1 MSFYTIFA
9 IILTGLVA
17 LFSVQNS
24 QPVKVTFLQWYF
36 EGSLVIV
43 LLLTFVAGLVTA
55 YFFSLPAR
63 FRKARELAD
72 CRSRIRALEGKVSE
86 GKEPPAGG
94 SAS

>member
-1 MSFYTIFA
+1 MSFFTIIA

-43 LLLTFVAGLVTA
+43 LLLTFVTGLVTA
-55 YFFSLPAR
+55 YLFSIPAR
-63 FRKARELAD
+63 FRKARELTE
-72 CRSRIRALEGKVSE
+72 CRRRVRELEGKGAE
-86 GKEPPAGG
+86 RKEPPA
-94 SAS
+94 

>member
-1 MSFYTIFA
+1 MSFFTIFA

-55 YFFSLPAR
+55 YLFSIPSR
-63 FRKARELAD
+63 FRKKRELTE
-72 CRSRIRALEGKVSE
+72 CRHRLRELEGK
-86 GKEPPAGG
+86 GKERKEPTAPPNL
-94 SAS
+94 

>member
-1 MSFYTIFA
+1 MSLYTIFA

-55 YFFSLPAR
+55 CLFSIPAH
-63 FRKARELAD
+63 FRKARELAE
-72 CRSRIRALEGKVSE
+72 CRHRVKELEGKTAE
-86 GKEPPAGG
+86 RKEPPTGG
-94 SAS
+94 P

>member
-1 MSFYTIFA
+1 MSFFTVFA

-17 LFSVQNS
+17 LFSVQNA

-55 YFFSLPAR
+55 YLFAIPGR
-63 FRKARELAD
+63 FRKSRELAE
-72 CRSRIRALEGKVSE
+72 CRSRVRELEGKGIE
-86 GKEPPAGG
+86 AKEPPVGG
-94 SAS
+94 SRL